1 MTKEIF
7 EKAKNIDNNITV
19 LDKRKALIK
28 KVHSQLL
35 RNEIDTDDMDQ
46 MLKDYM
52 ELVNFNIDKET
63 KEFNKL

>member
-63 KEFNKL
+63 KEFNEL